1 MSSPCEQVRLS
12 CPPCGEAYE
21 TWIRRSMNL
30 TLDPSFDDAYLE
42 EMSTGTCPRC
52 GHKVRIAD
60 CIVTEKRGKTLNI
73 WPAPGPKRPRRRK
86 RSHPTD
92 SP

>member
-12 CPPCGEAYE
+12 CPQCGEVYE

-30 TLDPSFDDAYLE
+30 TLDPWVTPEYLKQV
-42 EMSTGTCPRC
+42 STGTCPRC

-73 WPAPGPKRPRRRK
+73 WPAPGPKQLRKTSRRRK
-86 RSHPTD
+86 
-92 SP
+92 